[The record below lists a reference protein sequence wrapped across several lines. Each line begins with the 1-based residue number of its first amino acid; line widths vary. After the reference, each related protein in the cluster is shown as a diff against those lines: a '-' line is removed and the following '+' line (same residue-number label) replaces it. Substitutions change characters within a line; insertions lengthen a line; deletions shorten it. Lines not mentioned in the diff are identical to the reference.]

1 MSVEQ
6 LVSPSQCS
14 AALGLQMLDVPVCL
28 GKTEGF
34 PLRWHSNGK
43 HRMAL
48 RGALHI
54 LFERRS
60 EILDVFI
67 SLPVEGG

>member
-1 MSVEQ
+1 MTLQRVLCCFRAAAAGCSG
-6 LVSPSQCS
+6 VSWWNTGVFSDVS
-14 AALGLQMLDVPVCL
+14 LD
-28 GKTEGF
+28 GK
-34 PLRWHSNGK
+34 L
-43 HRMAL
+43 RMAL

-54 LFERRS
+54 LFKRRS

>member
-1 MSVEQ
+1 
-6 LVSPSQCS
+6 
-14 AALGLQMLDVPVCL
+14 MLKCL
-28 GKTEGF
+28 GETEGF
-34 PLRWHSNGK
+34 SLMCHSNGK

-54 LFERRS
+54 LFKRRS